1 MNFKFACPNCG
12 QRIGA
17 TLEDVGTVG
26 GCPSCQQQFTV
37 PAPTAP
43 VLADSGPK
51 TEAIPATVR
60 ASALSAPRVA
70 VAARQPPVET
80 VTKRG
85 LAIFA
90 LILSIF
96 PAFNLIALGLA
107 IYAVVRSDRP
117 GRAGERGVAVA
128 AVAIASLLVLPL
140 NIMAPLGT
148 YFLYVAKRQ
157 SMTLT
162 APAHETSP
170 AAARPSPTP
179 AKH

>member
-37 PAPTAP
+37 PAP
-43 VLADSGPK
+43 ADSGPK
-51 TEAIPATVR
+51 TETIPSTVR
-60 ASALSAPRVA
+60 ASAPFA
-70 VAARQPPVET
+70 VAAARPQPAIET

-96 PAFNLIALGLA
+96 PAFNLIALALA
-107 IYAVVRSDRP
+107 IYAVIRSDRP

-128 AVAIASLLVLPL
+128 AVTVASLLVLPL
-140 NIMAPLGT
+140 NILAPLST
-148 YFLYVAKRQ
+148 YAFYVAKRQ
-157 SMTLT
+157 STTLT
-162 APAHETSP
+162 TSAHDPSP
-170 AAARPSPTP
+170 VSAHPSPTP

>member
-17 TLEDVGTVG
+17 TLEDVGSTG

-37 PAPTAP
+37 PAPTDP
-43 VLADSGPK
+43 DPK
-51 TEAIPATVR
+51 TETIPSTVR
-60 ASALSAPRVA
+60 ASATATAAP
-70 VAARQPPVET
+70 RQPPVET

-85 LAIFA
+85 VAIFA

-96 PAFNLIALGLA
+96 PVFNLIALALA

-128 AVAIASLLVLPL
+128 AVTVASLLVLPL
-140 NIMAPLGT
+140 NIVAPLGT
-148 YFLYVAKRQ
+148 YVLYVAKRQ
-157 SMTLT
+157 SMTLPI
-162 APAHETSP
+162 PAHENSP
-170 AAARPSPTP
+170 AGAHPSATP

>member
-17 TLEDVGTVG
+17 TLEDVGTIG

-37 PAPTAP
+37 PAP
-43 VLADSGPK
+43 ADSGPT
-51 TEAIPATVR
+51 TETVPSTVKV
-60 ASALSAPRVA
+60 AALSAATRPR
-70 VAARQPPVET
+70 PTVET

-96 PAFNLIALGLA
+96 PVFNLIALALA

-117 GRAGERGVAVA
+117 GRAGERGIAVT
-128 AVAIASLLVLPL
+128 AVTIASLLVLPL
-140 NIMAPLGT
+140 NIMVPLGT

-162 APAHETSP
+162 TSGHETISTH
-170 AAARPSPTP
+170 PSPTP